1 MKICF
6 PSKDTKP
13 DLQSAMDQ
21 NFGRAKCYIIYD
33 TSEETFTTHIN
44 SYVSDESCQR
54 RDVIASLGVDVVVSR
69 RLGNRAMEKFKKFG
83 IDVWKADN
91 SSTVQETL
99 NKFIIGGFFIRQK
112 PEGCENPI
120 AK

>member
-1 MKICF
+1 
-6 PSKDTKP
+6 
-13 DLQSAMDQ
+13 
-21 NFGRAKCYIIYD
+21 
-33 TSEETFTTHIN
+33 
-44 SYVSDESCQR
+44 
-54 RDVIASLGVDVVVSR
+54 
-69 RLGNRAMEKFKKFG
+69 MEKFEKFG

>member
-6 PSKDTKP
+6 PSKVAKP
-13 DLQSAMDQ
+13 DLQSAMDE
-21 NFGRAKCYIIYD
+21 NFGKAKSYLIYD
-33 TSEETFTTHIN
+33 TFEESFTSHLN

-54 RDVIASLGVDVVVSR
+54 SDVIASLGVDVVVSR
-69 RLGNRAMEKFKKFG
+69 RLGNRAMQKFSNFG

-99 NKFIIGGFFIRQK
+99 NKFIIGGFFVRQK

-120 AK
+120 VK